1 MTDNGLAALEFPPTT
16 VLAELAR
23 DEVRQRREEG
33 CAVGDLGARVAA
45 AVEDRDALWR
55 LYREL
60 TALKPA
66 ADFPYHEP
74 DALDAIRAARA
85 LAPTAPQPPA
95 ADEAATADR
104 IHGGWLGRCA
114 GLVLGKPLESRPFIE
129 TRGATRRY
137 LESADAF
144 PLTDYVPNDPAAL
157 AAVGGERLPFPDSQ
171 RGNVRFVESD
181 DDIRYTLMGLELL
194 EQHGLE
200 VTTGDVA
207 AWWTHRLPSAFLFT
221 AEEAALRNLF
231 LLRGQYDPRNLSDEQ
246 LEQVRSWLNPYREWI
261 GAQIRADGWAL
272 ACPGRPTLAA
282 TLAWR
287 DARLSHVKN
296 GVYGEMFIAA
306 TIATAL
312 RRSNAREAIHGG
324 RAQIPDRSRLAEA
337 IDQVSAYCDA
347 YDFERDDLGSAI
359 EWLWDTF
366 GAYHWVHTIN
376 NAAAV
381 VLALL
386 LGRGDFGRTIG
397 LAVSVGWDADCNGAT
412 AGCIAGALCGAAQL
426 PRHWID
432 PLNDTLRSALPDF
445 HPIAIS
451 ECAARHA
458 ALARAFAD
466 AQDPAN

>member
-1 MTDNGLAALEFPPTT
+1 
-16 VLAELAR
+16 
-23 DEVRQRREEG
+23 
-33 CAVGDLGARVAA
+33 
-45 AVEDRDALWR
+45 
-55 LYREL
+55 
-60 TALKPA
+60 
-66 ADFPYHEP
+66 
-74 DALDAIRAARA
+74 
-85 LAPTAPQPPA
+85 
-95 ADEAATADR
+95 
-104 IHGGWLGRCA
+104 
-114 GLVLGKPLESRPFIE
+114 
-129 TRGATRRY
+129 
-137 LESADAF
+137 
-144 PLTDYVPNDPAAL
+144 
-157 AAVGGERLPFPDSQ
+157 
-171 RGNVRFVESD
+171 VRFVESD

-194 EQHGLE
+194 EQRGLA

-231 LLRGQYDPRNLSDEQ
+231 LLRGQFEPGKLSPAQ
-246 LEQVRSWLNPYREWI
+246 LDRVRYWLNPYREWI

-306 TIATAL
+306 TIAGAL
-312 RRSNAREAIHGG
+312 RCDDPRAAIGCG

-337 IDQVSAYCDA
+337 IDQVIAYCDA
-347 YDFERDDLGSAI
+347 YDFEADDLGGAI
-359 EWLWDTF
+359 EWLWETF

-412 AGCIAGALCGAAQL
+412 AGCIAGALSGAEQL
-426 PRHWID
+426 PPSWIE
-432 PLNDTLRSALPDF
+432 PLNDTLRSSLPDF

-451 ECAARHA
+451 ACAARHT
-458 ALARAFAD
+458 ALAGAFAD
-466 AQDPAN
+466 AQDPGA